1 MLKEFGLND
10 LETKFKQRTGNNS
23 IVNLNKKRRVDD
35 AERCDSRWNSNALRL
50 GSNINEHNQQITL
63 QTYPSC
69 DQMFSYLI
77 RIYKL
82 KFIGKYYRQNNRN

>member
-35 AERCDSRWNSNALRL
+35 AERCDSR
-50 GSNINEHNQQITL
+50 
-63 QTYPSC
+63 
-69 DQMFSYLI
+69 
-77 RIYKL
+77 
-82 KFIGKYYRQNNRN
+82 